1 VTRLAPRYRGTCEL
15 FVTEPPADGALG
27 SRPSGAD
34 AFRNPSYRRLWA
46 SGGFVY
52 AARWVDLVA
61 LSWLALELTG
71 SPFMVGLA
79 AFARTAPMMVVGPF
93 AGIVADQISPG
104 RVLVLTQ
111 AGGVA
116 TALALALLFGSGAGS
131 YWPFVSLEVVIG
143 VLWALDF
150 SARRTSIY
158 AVLGPSRVAHAMSLE
173 SASMQVAKM
182 GGPLLAGLCLARL
195 GPAATF
201 TLLAALYAGGLAVSS
216 GLRHSIVR
224 PVVHGPVSV
233 VDSLRA
239 GLRAAWTHPMIR
251 AVLLGTVAMNIL
263 VFPYQHMLSV
273 FARDVLAGEPGV
285 LGALIAAEGLGAL
298 VGALAIAAQRSHLP
312 QGRLFGISIVV
323 TPAIVVAFSLSP
335 SLSLCL
341 VLLVVLGLVEA
352 AFAATQSTVVLLSA
366 PERVRGGTVGILSAC
381 IGTQPLGTLAIG
393 ALVGIAGVSLAF
405 AINALAALAVTLPLA
420 AWLFRR

>member
-1 VTRLAPRYRGTCEL
+1 M
-15 FVTEPPADGALG
+15 TEPSADGAPG
-27 SRPSGAD
+27 PRPPGLD
-34 AFRNPSYRRLWA
+34 VFRSPSYRRLWA
-46 SGGFVY
+46 SGCFVY
-52 AARWVDLVA
+52 VARWVDLVA
-61 LSWLALELTG
+61 LGWLALELTG

-93 AGIVADQISPG
+93 AGIVADQVSPG

-111 AGGVA
+111 VGGVA

-131 YWPFVSLEVVIG
+131 YWPFVGLEVVIG

-158 AVLGPSRVAHAMSLE
+158 AVLGPSRVAHAISLE
-173 SASMQVAKM
+173 SVSMQVAKM

-216 GLRHSIVR
+216 GLRRSIAR

-233 VDSLRA
+233 VASLRA
-239 GLRAAWTHPMIR
+239 GLRAAWTHPLIR

-273 FARDVLAGEPGV
+273 FARDVLAGGPGV

-298 VGALAIAAQRSHLP
+298 VGALAIASQRRHLP
-312 QGRLFGISIVV
+312 QGRLFGISIVL

-366 PERVRGGTVGILSAC
+366 PERVRGATVGILSAC
-381 IGTQPLGTLAIG
+381 IGTQPVGTLAIG

-405 AINALAALAVTLPLA
+405 TINALAALVVTVPLA